1 MVLEL
6 MDSGNIWELLR
17 TNPTNVDFFHLGIQV
32 FLAFRVSIKLFSLFF
47 LVRSMMGVIARG
59 ATDG

>member
-32 FLAFRVSIKLFSLFF
+32 FLAFRVSIKLFPLFF
-47 LVRSMMGVIARG
+47 LVRSIFRG
-59 ATDG
+59 H